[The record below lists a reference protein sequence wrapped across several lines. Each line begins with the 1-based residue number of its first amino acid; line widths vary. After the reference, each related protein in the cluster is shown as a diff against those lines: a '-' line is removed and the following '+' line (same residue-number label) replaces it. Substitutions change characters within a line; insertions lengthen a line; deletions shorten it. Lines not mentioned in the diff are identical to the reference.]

1 MNVNVRTRWKQEHPQ
16 GKCSTCLNV
25 RDQLNQGA
33 RKGNAPTIYVM
44 SMGGAFPW
52 PVLPLLALLCALSI
66 YNAPVAHA
74 DGGAPNL
81 AYIAGTS
88 SGISVIDVAQ
98 QKVTRTISTSG
109 KPDTIL
115 LSNDARFLYVT
126 EPEQNRVAVL
136 GAKDGNTIC
145 TANVPGKPTLLALDL
160 SANNYTLFA
169 AGNGAST
176 VSAIDPT
183 NCNIKHTYSVNG
195 SVYGLAV
202 AQVGS
207 GINGSSGSQLW
218 VADTTSLTYFDDA
231 KQQKLGSLN
240 VPGGPGFIS
249 IPPGETVYATT
260 RSGSVIA
267 VDLNGQRVVT
277 LVSGGVY
284 GAMDYD
290 AITGEVYVPDRS
302 KNELVVLT
310 PINPGSPLPRQPSHT
325 VKLSNPPQS
334 VAITSDGQLGFAA
347 LANGNIEMVDIPG
360 RQILQTISVGGSP
373 TFIITGLYPPTLG
386 TTPQQAS
393 VFTVILNIA
402 AYGLV
407 IGLFVVPILL
417 FRRYTKIEK
426 QKSEETLEQG
436 K

>member
-1 MNVNVRTRWKQEHPQ
+1 MKRIFI
-16 GKCSTCLNV
+16 L
-25 RDQLNQGA
+25 
-33 RKGNAPTIYVM
+33 
-44 SMGGAFPW
+44 
-52 PVLPLLALLCALSI
+52 LPIFALLSVFAILVTP
-66 YNAPVAHA
+66 AAHA

-81 AYIAGTS
+81 AYVAGTN
-88 SGISVIDVAQ
+88 SGVSVIDVAQ
-98 QKVTRTISTSG
+98 QKVTRTISTAG
-109 KPDTIL
+109 KPATIL

-145 TANVPGKPTLLALDL
+145 TANVSGRPTLMALDL

-207 GINGSSGSQLW
+207 GINGSNGSQLW

-231 KQQKLGSLN
+231 KQQKLGSLTI
-240 VPGGPGFIS
+240 PGGPGFIS

-260 RSGSVIA
+260 RNGSVIA
-267 VDLNGQRVVT
+267 IDLNDQRIVP
-277 LVSGGVY
+277 LVKGGSY

-290 AITGEVYVPDRS
+290 QITGEVYVPDRTQ
-302 KNELVVLT
+302 NQLVVLT
-310 PINPGSPLPRQPSHT
+310 PVNPGSPLPHQPSHII
-325 VKLSNPPQS
+325 KLDGAPQS
-334 VAITSDGQLGFAA
+334 IAITSDGQLGFAA
-347 LANGNIEMVDIPG
+347 LATGNVAMVDVPG
-360 RQILQTISVGGSP
+360 RQILQTISVGGDPS
-373 TFIITGLYPPTLG
+373 FVITGLYPPVLG

-393 VFTVILNIA
+393 VFTVVLNIG
-402 AYGLV
+402 AYALV
-407 IGLFVVPILL
+407 IGLFVIPILL
-417 FRRYTKIEK
+417 FRRYTKMEK
-426 QKSEETLEQG
+426 QKSDNS
-436 K
+436 KIV

>member
-1 MNVNVRTRWKQEHPQ
+1 MKRIF
-16 GKCSTCLNV
+16 L
-25 RDQLNQGA
+25 L
-33 RKGNAPTIYVM
+33 
-44 SMGGAFPW
+44 
-52 PVLPLLALLCALSI
+52 LPIFALLSVFAILVTP
-66 YNAPVAHA
+66 AAHA

-81 AYIAGTS
+81 AYVAGTN
-88 SGISVIDVAQ
+88 SGVSVIDVAQ

-109 KPDTIL
+109 KPATIL
-115 LSNDARFLYVT
+115 LSNDARFLFVT

-183 NCNIKHTYSVNG
+183 NCSIKHTYSVNG

-207 GINGSSGSQLW
+207 GINGSNGSQLW

-231 KQQKLGSLN
+231 RQQKLGSLTI
-240 VPGGPGFIS
+240 PGGPGFIS

-260 RSGSVIA
+260 RNGSVIA
-267 VDLNGQRVVT
+267 IDLNDQRIVP
-277 LVSGGVY
+277 LVKGGSY

-290 AITGEVYVPDRS
+290 QITGEVYVPDRTQ
-302 KNELVVLT
+302 NQLVVLT
-310 PINPGSPLPRQPSHT
+310 PVNPGSPLPHQPSHII
-325 VKLSNPPQS
+325 KLDSAPQS
-334 VAITSDGQLGFAA
+334 IAITSDGQLGFAA
-347 LANGNIEMVDIPG
+347 LATGNVAMIDVPG
-360 RQILQTISVGGSP
+360 RQILQTISVGGDPS
-373 TFIITGLYPPTLG
+373 FVITGLYPPVLG

-393 VFTVILNIA
+393 VFTVILNIG
-402 AYGLV
+402 AYALV
-407 IGLFVVPILL
+407 IGLFVIPILL

-426 QKSEETLEQG
+426 QKQKSDVQS
-436 K
+436 

>member
-1 MNVNVRTRWKQEHPQ
+1 MFT
-16 GKCSTCLNV
+16 
-25 RDQLNQGA
+25 
-33 RKGNAPTIYVM
+33 
-44 SMGGAFPW
+44 
-52 PVLPLLALLCALSI
+52 LLATS
-66 YNAPVAHA
+66 VAYA

-81 AYIAGTS
+81 AYVAGTTS
-88 SGISVIDVAQ
+88 DVSVIDVSQ
-98 QKVTRTISTSG
+98 QKVTRTIGTSG

-115 LSNDARFLYVT
+115 LSNDARFLYAT

-183 NCNIKHTYSVNG
+183 NCSIKHTYSVNG

-207 GINGSSGSQLW
+207 GINGSNGSQLW

-231 KQQKLGSLN
+231 KQQKLGSLTIL
-240 VPGGPGFIS
+240 GGPGFIS

-260 RSGSVIA
+260 RNGNVVA
-267 VDLNGQRVVT
+267 VDLNDQKVVQ
-277 LVSGGVY
+277 LVTGGSY

-302 KNELVVLT
+302 KNQLVVLT
-310 PINPGSPLPRQPSHT
+310 PINPGSPIPHEPSHV
-325 VKLSNPPQS
+325 VKLDGAPQS

-347 LANGNIEMVDIPG
+347 LANGSIAMVDVPG
-360 RQILQTISVGGSP
+360 RQILQTISVGGNP
-373 TFIITGLYPPTLG
+373 TFVITGLYPPALG
-386 TTPQQAS
+386 TTPQSAS

-402 AYGLV
+402 AYALV

-426 QKSEETLEQG
+426 QKSNV
-436 K
+436 

>member
-1 MNVNVRTRWKQEHPQ
+1 
-16 GKCSTCLNV
+16 
-25 RDQLNQGA
+25 
-33 RKGNAPTIYVM
+33 M
-44 SMGGAFPW
+44 SLFI
-52 PVLPLLALLCALSI
+52 LLT
-66 YNAPVAHA
+66 APVAHA

-81 AYIAGTS
+81 AYVAGTN
-88 SGISVIDVAQ
+88 SGVSVIDVAQ
-98 QKVTRTISTSG
+98 QKVSRTISTSG

-126 EPEQNRVAVL
+126 EPEQNRVTVL

-145 TANVPGKPTLLALDL
+145 TASVPGKPTLLALDL

-183 NCNIKHTYSVNG
+183 NCHIKHTYQLNG

-207 GINGSSGSQLW
+207 GINGSNGSQLW

-231 KQQKLGSLN
+231 KQQKLGSLT

-260 RSGSVIA
+260 RNGSVIA
-267 VDLNGQRVVT
+267 VDLNDQRVVS
-277 LVSGGVY
+277 LVTGGAY

-290 AITGEVYVPDRS
+290 QNTGEVYVPDS
-302 KNELVVLT
+302 TKNQLVVLT
-310 PINPGSPLPRQPSHT
+310 PINPGSPVPHQPSHV
-325 VKLSNPPQS
+325 VKLDGAPQS
-334 VAITSDGQLGFAA
+334 IAITSDGQLGFAA
-347 LANGNIEMVDIPG
+347 LTNGTIAMVDIPG
-360 RQILQTISVGGSP
+360 RQTLQTIRVGGNP
-373 TFIITGLYPPTLG
+373 TFIITGLYPPALG

-393 VFTVILNIA
+393 VFTIVLNVA
-402 AYGLV
+402 AYVLV

-417 FRRYTKIEK
+417 FRRYTKLEK
-426 QKSEETLEQG
+426 QKSDVKL
-436 K
+436 

>member
-1 MNVNVRTRWKQEHPQ
+1 MR
-16 GKCSTCLNV
+16 
-25 RDQLNQGA
+25 
-33 RKGNAPTIYVM
+33 YVLR
-44 SMGGAFPW
+44 FFI
-52 PVLPLLALLCALSI
+52 VLPVLALLSMFTMITLPI
-66 YNAPVAHA
+66 AHA

-81 AYIAGTS
+81 AYVAGTS
-88 SGISVIDVAQ
+88 SGVSVIDVAQ
-98 QKVTRTISTSG
+98 QKVTRTIGTSG

-145 TANVPGKPTLLALDL
+145 TASVPGKPTLFALDL

-183 NCNIKHTYSVNG
+183 NCSIKHTYSVNG
-195 SVYGLAV
+195 NVYGLAV

-207 GINGSSGSQLW
+207 GINGSNGSQLW

-231 KQQKLGSLN
+231 KQQKLGSISI
-240 VPGGPGFIS
+240 PGGPGFVS

-260 RSGSVIA
+260 RNGSVIA
-267 VDLNGQRVVT
+267 VDLNDQRVVT
-277 LVSGGVY
+277 LVTGGSY

-290 AITGEVYVPDRS
+290 QNTGEVYVPDRS
-302 KNELVVLT
+302 KNQLVVLT
-310 PINPGSPLPRQPSHT
+310 PINPGSPLPHQPNHV
-325 VKLSNPPQS
+325 VKLDSPPQS

-347 LANGNIEMVDIPG
+347 LANGNIAMVDVPG
-360 RQILQTISVGGSP
+360 RQTLQTIRVGGSP
-373 TFIITGLYPPTLG
+373 TFVITGLYPPALG

-393 VFTVILNIA
+393 VFTVILNAA
-402 AYGLV
+402 AYVLV

-417 FRRYTKIEK
+417 FRRYTKLEK
-426 QKSEETLEQG
+426 QKSDVQS
-436 K
+436 

>member
-1 MNVNVRTRWKQEHPQ
+1 MKRFFI
-16 GKCSTCLNV
+16 L
-25 RDQLNQGA
+25 
-33 RKGNAPTIYVM
+33 
-44 SMGGAFPW
+44 
-52 PVLPLLALLCALSI
+52 LPIFALLSMFTILAT
-66 YNAPVAHA
+66 PVAHA

-81 AYIAGTS
+81 AYVAGTN
-88 SGISVIDVAQ
+88 SGVSVVDVAQ

-115 LSNDARFLYVT
+115 LSNDARFLYIT
-126 EPEQNRVAVL
+126 EPDQNRVAVL

-145 TANVPGKPTLLALDL
+145 TANVPGRPTLMALDL

-183 NCNIKHTYSVNG
+183 NCTIKHTYSVNG

-207 GINGSSGSQLW
+207 GINGSNGSQLW

-231 KQQKLGSLN
+231 KQQKLGSLTI
-240 VPGGPGFIS
+240 PGGPGFIS

-260 RSGSVIA
+260 RNGGVIA
-267 VDLNGQRVVT
+267 VDLNDQHIVPLVT
-277 LVSGGVY
+277 GGSY

-290 AITGEVYVPDRS
+290 AITGEVYVPDRTQ
-302 KNELVVLT
+302 NQLVVLT
-310 PINPGSPLPRQPSHT
+310 PINPGSPIPHEPSHV
-325 VKLSNPPQS
+325 VKLDGAPQS

-347 LANGNIEMVDIPG
+347 LANGNIAMVDVPG
-360 RQILQTISVGGSP
+360 RQTLQTIRVGGNP
-373 TFIITGLYPPTLG
+373 TFVITGIYPPALG

-393 VFTVILNIA
+393 VFTVVLNVA
-402 AYGLV
+402 AYALV

-417 FRRYTKIEK
+417 FRRYTKLEK
-426 QKSEETLEQG
+426 QKSGSSE